1 MNIWMIKQN
10 SLIADTEKFVVVCI
24 EDEVSH
30 NILLSQGL
38 VQSKALTPFNSVKA
52 ETGEEAA
59 EEKLKQ
65 AGVDSWGLK
74 KEIISITQKY
84 RIKQQMLM

>member
-1 MNIWMIKQN
+1 MIKQN

-52 ETGEEAA
+52 ERGKDAA
-59 EEKLKQ
+59 EERFESSQRFLRF
-65 AGVDSWGLK
+65 
-74 KEIISITQKY
+74 KERCCLPRLQSA
-84 RIKQQMLM
+84 R

>member
-1 MNIWMIKQN
+1 M
-10 SLIADTEKFVVVCI
+10 VCI

-30 NILLSQGL
+30 NILLSQSL

-52 ETGEEAA
+52 ETGEESA

-74 KEIISITQKY
+74 KEIISITSAFPLPAPALLSQ
-84 RIKQQMLM
+84 RKQG